1 MIAYPRT
8 CRGFTLIEALLATA
22 LLAVLAAASAGLLRD
37 TARLAAPDHASST
50 APAEGVALLGLLA
63 DLVLEE
69 PERVGLTAASSRT
82 WDGARLDPSTIEL
95 TLDGHQLVFPFR
107 DVSLRLVLD
116 AQMPSDRERKDI
128 DAWLIFTGLDSTEH
142 TTMEV
147 ARRVRLP
154 EEAAP

>member
-1 MIAYPRT
+1 MTSYLRT
-8 CRGFTLIEALLATA
+8 RNAFTLIEALLATA

-37 TARLAAPDHASST
+37 TARLAAPDHASGPAT
-50 APAEGVALLGLLA
+50 AEGVTLLGLLA
-63 DLVLEE
+63 DLVLED
-69 PERVGLTAASSRT
+69 PERVGLTTTPSRT
-82 WDGARLDPSTIEL
+82 WDGARLDPTTIEL
-95 TLDGHQLVFPFR
+95 SHDGHGLVFPFR

-128 DAWLIFTGLDSTEH
+128 DAWLIFTWLDSTEH

>member
-37 TARLAAPDHASST
+37 AARLTAPDHASRITT
-50 APAEGVALLGLLA
+50 AEDVALLGLVA

-69 PERVGLTAASSRT
+69 PERSGLTTAPSRT
-82 WDGARLDPSTIEL
+82 WDGARLDPTTIEL
-95 TLDGHQLVFPFR
+95 SHDGHGHVFPFR
-107 DVSLRLVLD
+107 NVSLRLVLD

-128 DAWLIFTGLDSTEH
+128 DAWLIFTALDAPGH
-142 TTMEV
+142 PKVEV
-147 ARRVRLP
+147 ARRVHLP